1 MKRILVAI
9 VVLYLCSVA
18 SMAQKPFLGVWQK
31 ETPDDYHLLCLD
43 LYQKSMT
50 TPDQEAKAYGYL
62 KAENEFSGDYW
73 VISKLISISENE
85 ARVKC
90 FSWRY
95 GEPDDEEDAVI
106 KYNPADKTLTFQ
118 RGDVPV
124 IFGEVPQIPSNV
136 KSKIFHTPDIR
147 KGEELKELS
156 FFPKNGKWM
165 LLMKVYDYQDESH
178 INHKWNNAYIGTLQ
192 KNKFVFTKFLSFRN
206 ATIDELSDSEFVT
219 IEPTTFYY
227 IPGEKAFWSEGTMYV
242 EE

>member
-1 MKRILVAI
+1 MKRIFVAI
-9 VVLYLCSVA
+9 VVLCLCSVA

-62 KAENEFSGDYW
+62 QFANEFYADYW
-73 VISKLISISENE
+73 VISKLISKSENE

-106 KYNPADKTLTFQ
+106 KYNPVDKTLTFQ

-124 IFGEVPQIPSNV
+124 IFQSNLNVPTNIKDRLYRNRDIQSDHEV
-136 KSKIFHTPDIR
+136 IF
-147 KGEELKELS
+147 LS
-156 FFPKNGKWM
+156 FIPKNEKW
-165 LLMKVYDYQDESH
+165 LLEESH
-178 INHKWNNAYIGTLQ
+178 ATYYDDGHSKYQTTKTYLGTLQ
-192 KNKFVFTKFLSFRN
+192 GNKFVCTHAKEGFMLNTE
-206 ATIDELSDSEFVT
+206 ELNQENMDL
-219 IEPTTFYY
+219 IEPFTFYY
-227 IPGEKAFWSEGTMYV
+227 LSNSNTFWTKERTYIEK
-242 EE
+242 